1 MKNKNMLS
9 IIFRRRT
16 FFLLGM
22 LLAGGMASAQVVI
35 EGNVYGG
42 GNIGEVVKTADGTG
56 NTTVIV
62 NGGTVGKKLGL
73 EERKYD
79 KDVQITRVDYGNVY
93 GGGNGYEIIGTNPNG
108 SPIFNPNAGRVQG
121 NTTVYVGGEAVV
133 RRAVYGGGNIATVGI
148 ATIPQQTGIA
158 AYESG
163 GQATVTITGNA
174 LIGPKMEDLTTATAE
189 ELAASG
195 IANQDAY
202 ADSAFKYLGGNEGW
216 VFGSSRGISGGA
228 LRHLSFVDET
238 FVTINGNAQVMNVFG
253 SGENGHVQTSTNVI
267 VGGNA
272 IVGGV
277 PLHGTSTP
285 AAYTVVGGAY
295 NGATL
300 HLKATEG
307 ELIEDEYGV
316 GREITRGNVFGGGK
330 GSDFISWFANP
341 KYCYTSGRVYGNTH
355 VTIEEN
361 AKIYNRV
368 FGGGLIAMVGTFVEE
383 TSDDDD
389 NHTIIGIASGGH
401 TYVNINGGTIG
412 SFSATAGL
420 TGLNNGD
427 VYGGGRGLP
436 GRPRK
441 PGTGPHG
448 LEPLAPLH
456 QVVDEAYVGHTHV
469 TVTDGTIYNSV
480 YGGGANGHVQGNTY
494 VTINGGTIGHD
505 LGGWH
510 GNVFAGGGGTAR
522 YKENNALNLSITAGR
537 VFGDTYLEITG
548 GHVLHNV
555 YGGGAIASVGTY
567 NASELINP
575 THPYLGF
582 GHSKITITG
591 GEIGTNGD
599 NNGMVFGSGR
609 GEIAEP
615 GNFLDYVT
623 YVAFSEVNIGTGTVN
638 ASTGEASN
646 LSGNAKINGSVYG
659 SGENGHTYME
669 AVINVF
675 GGTIG
680 CTADEYAAMTADEKE
695 KKFPY
700 RGNVYGAGCGTD
712 QYIVSI
718 ESPGTTEA
726 DTTWAYNP
734 LAGVVQG
741 NTKVNIYGGKIS
753 RSVYGAGA
761 VASVGSFTIDE
772 AHTNTNTSAALSWP
786 YKLTYTTITDANNEP
801 VTTGK
806 TEVNIRGGHIG
817 TLAAPVAESG
827 NVFGSARGD
836 VGPLGTMET
845 MAIVRETEVEVN
857 FAPPT
862 GNVTDATPNVIIGS
876 VYGSGENGTVY
887 ENTKVT
893 MTNGLVRGSVFGGGD
908 GTDTYM
914 VALKD
919 PNNPSS
925 YLDPSP
931 QRSITSGKV
940 YGNTEVVINGGQV
953 LHNVY
958 GGGNLASVGKG
969 SYMGYGEL
977 TNVSALPEPYQNSG
991 ICTVTVNGGTIG
1003 TTGYPGDG
1011 YNNGFV
1017 FGSSKGTTFATVDNP
1032 EGTARYDY
1040 SRDFFLGYV
1049 NKTIVNIG
1057 DADANVTTGPT
1068 VKGAVFG
1075 GGDNGHVRW
1084 HTYVNVNKGEIGE
1097 GYVPTDGNITD
1108 DKWAYRGNVYGAGQ
1122 GTDMYDSD
1130 GDGRLDSYC
1139 PSAGSVTLNTNVT
1152 VNGGTIHR
1160 NVYGGGSMA
1169 TVGPLPTTDYD
1180 PGTSTCTV
1188 NINGGTIGQVV
1199 TPTSGAPFNYGGNV
1213 YGAGRGIIDEH
1224 APLTQ
1229 YAAAVNTE
1237 VNVQIGNETDK
1248 VIGNVYGGGSYGQ
1261 VQEETN
1267 VNMKAG
1273 HVKGSVF
1280 GGGMGFETEVI
1291 AGLVKGNAT
1300 VDMTGGTI
1308 ERSIYGGGQMG
1319 SVGTFTTYND
1329 VIYNEGQANAFT
1341 VQVPTACAENTGLT
1355 TVRMSGGNVGLLG
1368 SLMPWEDHNPD
1379 DDDRGWIFCGGQ
1391 GVADSI
1397 TYPKA
1402 IALGVVNCT
1411 HLQISN
1417 TTSGENTIRPVVTA
1431 SVYGGAENGLVLDST
1446 FVEIAGGQI
1455 GTGHYKTGTTHH
1467 FDPIYEED
1475 KWTTAITAINNG
1487 TIETALGTS
1496 GSLHDVFHECDAWE
1510 YSNNQLYDIFADE
1523 TGYNSQGGALV
1534 GTNGHSFFGNVFGGG
1549 SGYYPIKAGVWRR
1562 TAGQVNG
1569 NTRVEITGGH
1579 ILTAVY
1585 GGNETTD
1592 VKGKSTVKM
1601 NGGTVGI
1608 PRTAVQIAA
1617 NPLSG
1622 NIYGA
1627 GMGDP
1632 RSMFNTMTNVKKTQ
1646 VYLTGGTVFGN
1657 VYGGSRE
1664 GHVLDSTLVVIG
1676 QEQGKSTLI
1685 GTTGFSGFDGL
1696 VFGGGMGNVD
1706 YFDAQERKFPVGRV
1720 GGNTHVRMTDGK
1732 VLGSIYGGGL
1742 VALGG
1747 VNVEGWIDSP
1757 YDEDNHGLAKVEVS
1771 GGVIGNYANEG
1782 LDLLLSDQHVGNVF
1796 GGGRGSVE
1804 EYREDDLGRVGNAVV
1819 KISGSPTV
1827 YGSVYGGGQMANV
1840 GFWNDYDQWYEEGT
1854 ASTKVT
1860 ISGTPTIGTQKEFD
1874 PVYSSG
1880 TGSLAP
1886 KWTYYDVINGVK
1898 MINHTLTGN
1907 VYGGGKG
1914 DVKLDEDDYVVGL
1927 EHGHCGSSEVSIS
1940 GTPTIRSSVFG
1951 GSERGAVWGDAKVNI
1966 TGGTIGTVVTG
1977 TDQQQSTYNFGSV
1990 FGGSYG
1996 ADAYQH
2002 FDMNPSIQ
2010 TLEYLQKVDSVNLLA
2025 GRVYGNTSVDI
2036 TGGVVR
2042 GNVFGGGD
2050 MASVGIW
2057 DKVLDGNDNL
2067 IDIVAKN
2074 DPDRPAFRGN
2084 ATVNVGGEAVI
2095 GPLDNTGLNAYVFG
2109 GGKGFSYDPDELRK
2123 AYSNV
2128 DSTFVTINGGKIWG
2142 SVYGGGS
2149 DSHVLGSTSVIVHS
2163 GANIGDDGLSTWDG
2177 NIFGGGRNFFNSN
2190 HTNGRVAGNVTI
2202 DMDGGTIQGSVF
2214 GGGRM
2219 ALTGVNM
2226 LGNPYVTEHAYD
2238 SAFNNKPIHGLATIN
2253 VSGTA
2258 TTANGVT
2265 TYSTN
2270 IGNPN
2275 GNDLLNDSNE
2285 SVGDVFGSGKGDT
2298 KNYED
2303 ILAGRVANTK
2313 VGISGSPRIYGSVFG
2328 GGEMAGVGYWYTED
2342 GKAKF
2347 YDKSGTSE
2355 VTIGREGESDNPV
2368 IGTDYEFTQEYAATN
2383 PEWTI
2388 YDDDGI
2394 IIHTCT
2400 GNVFGGCQGDVD
2412 ITAPH
2417 WVSMGRSRNAKVVV
2431 NGGTIKSRVFGGA
2444 EQGSMAGNTSVVING
2459 GTIGTLVTMSTN
2471 GGGGNGDGRD
2481 GETQYYIGGVYGGGY
2496 GSHNPAYNVTH
2507 NNDSTNISSDLLA
2520 GRVYGNARVDVL
2532 GGTVQGSVFGGASFA
2547 YLGGYGTNP
2556 HGNTKVYIGSE
2567 SQMGIPDVGT
2577 TILGGVYGANNYNGT
2592 PYGDVEV
2599 HVYHTAHTGQPTTA
2613 GGNAYPTVPAS
2624 GATPEWLATI
2634 PNGTDN
2640 FALYQVF
2647 GGGNRANYTPKLA
2660 ANKATVHVYGCEENT
2675 IYELYGGGNA
2685 AEIGSA
2691 TAGYTTDANVII
2703 EGGRIHSVFG
2713 GGNGNPDPANIYG
2726 IATTSVEGGLIDE
2739 LFGGSNGYGNVNEI
2753 NLVVAED
2760 SDCELAIVNGYGG
2773 GNISPEIG
2781 EIIATLECCSNPT
2794 PYNNFYG
2801 GAHSAVIYGNVT
2813 LNVYGG
2819 KVTNLFGGSEGSQGI
2834 PADIKKYPIDWQTGD
2849 YSDEVKA
2856 FMQSHQDLAG
2866 TGGNVT
2872 VNLYGGTHTNV
2883 FGGCDV
2889 NGNIEGVV
2897 TVNVLDVEEN
2907 CPLKIANIYGAS
2919 NETPYTPDDIIVENV
2934 PQKPVSPVINVV
2946 HIKDTDGISQN
2957 VFGAGK
2963 GNTATVTSNPM
2974 VNIGYNHATMAQY
2987 IPLDANG
2994 DSIYHVQGRTPRAY
3008 VKGSVYGGGEY
3019 GKVIGNP
3026 SVNINRSNTV
3036 VDNFVYGAG
3045 CGNDTDIDCAKVT
3058 GGTTV
3063 RIIDGLIK
3071 RSVFG
3076 GGEMAIVTGDTRM
3089 EMSGG
3094 TVGSW
3099 ETIGDEQRLHGSIY
3113 GGGQGS
3119 PNPVNEQNM
3128 DAADY
3133 GRVNGNTYI
3142 DISGNAHI
3150 LKDVYGGGQMG
3161 SVGNGN
3167 LSDNTTGVAHVTIS
3181 GGQIGPFVADKKN
3194 ANVYGGGQGEVDE
3207 NYISHYI
3214 THANVDSTSVIV
3226 CDSALIYGS
3235 VFGGSANGH
3244 VLAGTR
3250 VLVEKGNN
3258 TKDKKPIIGTD
3269 GMHGG
3274 DGHVYG
3280 GGQGNTSNFS
3290 AGRVGG
3296 NTKVV
3301 MTDGTVMGCIYGGGN
3316 VALTGVDVDGTF
3328 ASFIDDDQKYD
3339 SIQHGMAEVVVSGGI
3354 IGNPANDGLDLL
3366 RSNQKLGNIYG
3377 GGRGDPNEYLED
3389 DFGRA
3394 ANADVSI
3401 SGSPTIYG
3409 SVFGGG
3415 QMANVGHW
3423 NNYSDWYT
3431 TQTGTTRVT
3440 INGAPQIGTALEFD
3454 HDNYAI
3460 AEPLPIKT
3468 LYDTINDVRMIS
3480 HTSTGNVFGGGQGD
3494 MIIDE
3499 EGDAEGF
3506 EQGHCCTTIVNINMN
3521 DGGHIM
3527 SSVFGG
3533 SEQGAVWGDTKVK
3546 IERGVIGTSGIEADS
3561 LDVDLDE
3568 WVTASNLYRF
3578 GSVFGGSYGVD
3589 SYKHLHSN
3597 DAAVADTAN
3606 SYAGRVYGNT
3616 YVNITGGSICGN
3628 VFGGGNM
3635 ASVGYWNKVL
3645 DDNDNLIDFVP
3656 APYPNTI
3663 GIKGHA
3669 KVNVSGAAI
3678 IGPLDPNGLNASVY
3692 GGGKGIGDDPDDLR
3706 KKYGNVNST
3715 EVTINLGETG
3725 HVYGSV
3731 FGGGADGHVLR
3742 DAVVNITGGTIG
3754 TTGLHDDGLVFG
3766 GGQGT
3771 SGSFSAGRV
3780 GGSTEVIMT
3789 DGTVLGNIYGGG
3801 SVALTGVDVNGSFES
3816 YESLVDGVHVYD
3828 SIRHG
3833 LARVEVSGGTIGNH
3847 NHSGLDLLL
3856 NDLRV
3861 GNIYGGGRGDL
3872 NEFREDDFGR
3882 SANAMVHIYNS
3893 PTIYGSVYGGGQMA
3907 NVGRWNDYDTWY
3919 TQKTGATK
3927 VTIDGTPTIGT
3938 EKEFDYAYST
3948 GTGANA
3954 PKWTLYEVI
3963 NGMRMITYTR
3973 TGNVYGSGQ
3982 GNIKLDNDGYV
3993 VGTEHGHCRT
4003 TEVNISGTPTIMS
4016 SVYGGAE
4023 QGAVWGDTKVN
4034 ITGGTIGTEN
4044 IVAGNSNNYS
4054 YGSVYGGSYGMDAY
4068 THLNLTNPS
4077 QQVLDS
4083 VNGLAGHVY
4092 GNTFVNITGGTVRC
4106 NVFGGGDMA
4115 SVGEWNAN
4123 FVPVSNTGNA
4133 TVNVSGSAIVGP
4145 MDGTGL
4151 NAYVFGG
4158 GKGIG
4163 NDPYNLRKEYCNINS
4178 TNVTVELNEAGDNVG
4193 RVYGSLYGG
4202 GSDCH
4207 VLGDTYVTLNSGVI
4221 GTYDAEHSTI
4231 SSWGGNI
4238 FGGGRNFLKKN
4249 YAAGRV
4255 AGNTHVEMKGG
4266 TVYGA
4271 IFGGGRHAVTGAGLD
4286 GMTMLDGENHGNTN
4300 VAVKGG
4306 IVGCEDI
4313 VTSFIVR
4320 PIGEVYGGGKGS
4332 MEGITLSGHPSASAL
4347 FISLVK
4353 NTNVEISQANPAVPT
4368 RILNTVY
4375 GGGETANVGHYTW
4388 TTDPNGYEISNIAM
4402 KPGTGK
4408 TNVTIKGGIIGVDR
4422 SVMSYALVPDT
4433 YTLACNPVGN
4443 VFGGGKGLSDNPA
4456 NYAQGISTVY
4466 GHKNL
4471 VDIMGTVGSTTV
4483 TVENTSE
4490 TIRPWVKGSV
4500 FGGSASGHV
4509 LRDTE
4514 VTIAGGQIGAGNSG
4528 TADVWYTDGEDNNQF
4543 FNPIEYFE
4551 TEHTDLDD
4559 VASED
4564 ALYECYHW
4572 PYTEPYRP
4580 FDILEIAAGNYPC
4593 DGKTW
4598 FGNVYG
4604 GGSGFLPYIT
4614 RNYNNTADTAVWNRE
4629 SGKVYGNTKVTIT
4642 GGHILTNVYGGCETA
4657 DVGLYDDNLNNI
4669 SGGNDTIIMTGGTI
4683 GVPRTLAQIAAHPL
4697 TCYLF
4702 GAGKGDPRTQFDTWT
4717 NVDSVY
4723 VEVSGG
4729 IIYGSVFGGGEE
4741 GHVMNDVEVVIK
4753 DEAIIGTSYVEG
4765 NVFGGGRGYS
4775 GEALTAGTV
4784 GGNVKVD
4791 IQDGIMLG
4799 SVYGGGCLAS
4809 VGTHF
4814 TAPEN
4819 DNYGQFQEDTE
4830 DKTHGYVTIDIS
4842 GGRIG
4847 NTHEYL
4853 YSPDPEHPE
4862 KKLEATYG
4870 GNVFAGAMGR
4880 LTKLD
4885 GTTINP
4891 LWPSL
4896 GKVKQTE
4903 VTVSGNAEIWSSV
4916 YGGGQF
4922 GTVRDNAT
4930 VNIMGGTIGTDVKH
4944 PDYNGTSNNKHY
4956 HFGSVYGGGLGS
4968 KDMRYD
4974 GIYANDST
4982 ESNLYK
4988 RPVEIAG
4995 RVYGNTF
5002 VNISGG
5008 QVLENV
5014 FGGGEVASVGM
5025 VKDGN
5030 FVKGV
5035 ATVIVNGGEVG
5046 PMDMNGLNAHV
5057 YGGSKGVD
5065 KDEDNAYKAYC
5076 NVNETHVTVEKHI
5089 GEGGDVV
5096 SSPQVWG
5103 SVFGGGSDGHV
5114 LGDAAVNFNGGT
5126 LGTTGETTLDGNI
5139 FGGGRNFSASNLTAG
5154 RVGGNAT
5161 VTVTEGHM
5169 LGSIFGGGRL
5179 GSVGID
5185 EDGNMQEGNNHGF
5198 TLVNVGG
5205 DAQTGEIKIG
5215 HGAANDHD
5223 QVGGN
5228 VYGSGK
5234 GIAGPSTS
5242 IYPKLAQVKQTVVN
5256 IKEREGFETWIE
5268 GSVFGS
5274 GEDGHVLKDTY
5285 VNIFGGQIGGHDY
5298 GDLTPCADPYHG
5310 NVYGAGRGI
5319 DTYTQGGTQYYSAT
5333 AGIVRG
5339 NTNVNM
5345 YGGHIVRNVYGGGN
5359 LASVGNANET
5369 PDANGNYHTGLASV
5383 TIVGGTVGTIN
5394 ENENFGNVFGSGHGG
5409 SGDEYVNLAY
5419 VKNTHVTI
5427 GQTARIYGSVFGG
5440 GEDGHVRMNAIV
5452 DIEGGIIGD
5461 AGDVVSQ
5468 PLDGN
5473 VYGGGRGLLLDG
5485 ESQTAGEVY
5494 GYTTVNIKNSTYN
5507 GVNYSPVIWNNVFG
5521 GGSQSVVRQY
5531 KVVNMSGG
5539 LVHGSVFGGS
5549 REIPAQRP
5557 NTAPRWVNMW
5567 GGRVEGNVYG
5577 CSYLGTDGDPDHPTD
5592 FASFV
5597 NLSGGTIGTDAK
5609 EGIENGN
5616 VYGAGYGGMVKGSVA
5631 VLIGKNAIV
5640 ETSKEG
5646 GEFEHSNIH
5655 KQETPVISNLDI
5667 KGSVFGG
5674 SFGTGGSTE
5683 WDHSFNVTGYSRVY
5697 IDGTDYNTTDEIP
5710 DPSDNDYMY
5719 IRGGVYG
5726 CGTNCESGEKGRN
5739 ILVRNYGTR
5748 INKGGDEA
5756 DKDDLVSATRTLTTI
5771 QRGDIILLDNTNVN
5785 LSGAADISQSD
5796 SERAFAVLQVDKGVY
5811 VTNASGIVLG
5821 SVGAPAYMDSIH
5833 EVRSLYLKD
5842 NSTTSYLHMNAG
5854 NDNSWEWIG
5863 IKDNDNHLYRI
5874 HATGDPTQLATKE
5887 ENVIIFNGDS
5897 RLYVRYLDE
5906 SGPAKKRMYGLLQG
5920 FFRMRSPFSPR
5931 GTESF
5936 AYARPKLTPKN
5947 NPIRVEEFDNSVDT
5961 RNEGDGGF
5969 LSYDNGNNFFTQ
5981 PETVLYY
5988 TYTTT
5993 GDDGGSIYTKT
6004 KQYPYFNIGEYVLNR
6019 ESSEMDMEEFREWVL
6034 PTISG
6039 KIWYVDGRGIGNG
6052 GWGKDDYHQLKW
6064 GHFPDMPKETITGD
6078 MGIYN
6083 DINDNIHEH
6092 NYEDFSPA
6100 DDIIYVVGPVEAI
6113 KEKEKLNKWPQ
6124 YQLKLYRY
6132 PGRHMMSNDHYDE
6145 TVVVDAEHPAI
6156 APDDEAAWN
6165 GQTQN
6170 STVGPGANLGMM
6182 IHANKTDEKGLV
6194 LENVLVDGLFTYSND
6209 EITAH
6214 SIPPTYT
6221 NGQKYKVNKPMVVT
6235 TENAKLTLKSS
6246 QITLDNDE
6254 IVTYPTILQRGY
6266 NGIDVSTITITQDD
6280 VNYTFDNFYLN
6291 PDFDGTVTVTTQGD
6305 TPTSTNYTIYNG
6317 GALFVDEDAT
6327 VNVEGL
6333 VTITGNK
6340 QRHMDGSEDET
6351 VDCNVYLPTFEKSL
6365 TITGALTAEDNV
6377 KTLIGITSPIRN
6389 KADHYKK
6396 NTFSPVA
6403 VAHKAVLLEGE
6414 NQDLVDKALAFNA
6427 WTNNNFYDDQNWF
6440 FVRDCIDEECSDNI
6454 ERTTY
6459 YCTYSENDQN
6469 IVNKKTLYFGWTWAN
6484 VVRKQPVNGYLSED
6498 VNDFSYQS
6506 IDSPEDLAWLISV
6519 VNGENEQTASSL
6531 ETASIKQTADIDLIK
6546 YVWVPIGSE
6555 PDSKEG
6561 DHPFGGMY
6569 DGQGH
6574 LITNLSIEYIG
6585 KSDHHYERSNYGL
6598 FGMVDNGKIN
6608 RTFAVSGLIKPES
6621 VPIIGDKD
6629 GDNAYNIGGLVG
6641 YLNGVNAEVT
6651 NSESALK
6658 IVCPN
6663 YNFANKVVA
6672 GGLVGQMA
6680 NGHIHSSMAMPFMSV
6695 GAFTT
6700 GDVGGLIGKSL
6711 AGDIFN
6717 SFVNAQFGINDE
6729 GEDYPKTVGGLLG
6742 TNQGAVVENCYV
6754 SMHENTIPVNFP
6766 MDGLVKSVEGGSISK
6781 CYLEEGYTSNLIADV
6796 TLNKNFTP
6804 ASSADKYGYMYLDNT
6819 VPITEGNET
6828 DNKPMFRVMNQW
6840 VKDKNGTG
6848 HTYARWARPGLQ
6860 EINDDLPVL
6869 LIDNYSN
6876 DANAYIGQG
6885 GFRSVGT
6892 YAGGYALQYG
6902 GPDRDGEGNTP
6913 DYDCPDLD
6921 GALVREG
6928 KNDYLFI
6935 YGDITTAPTQ
6945 PVQAA
6950 KVSIHEDVSI
6960 LHSGSL
6966 TTKLASSKDG
6976 EPVTEPYTD
6985 TYVGI
6990 TFDNSC
6996 GKATSTPGINY
7007 ELNGLGM
7014 GGYPLP
7020 RDWHMFS
7027 TPLSAA
7033 PLGFNYMLG
7042 ENNTNTSGYPED
7054 GDIHGDYYNNP
7065 WENGIEFSWLNG
7077 GFSGNNRYWMYG
7089 WENSQGPSNLTA
7101 SPSSDWVDGY
7111 FPSQTTKFGTDL
7123 ISGNGS
7129 DESSASGEPRYPYGM
7144 DFYTWTEPDYH
7155 WINFKRNGPNH
7166 WHSDAN
7172 NNDYHW
7178 HLDYKPYGVV
7188 TTDYPANV
7196 NEDNLIVGRGYMASI
7211 GTETFMQSHGTLNA
7225 GDKGILLTNTAS
7237 SKLPGWNLVGNP
7249 YHGYLDFNM
7258 VGTANSSVL
7267 GTVNINTNEGSQDVP
7282 FYVIY
7287 DADKYNEQSGK
7298 ASTAF
7303 RYYPVTS
7310 SINGDY
7316 ADRYLHPHQGFYVKA
7331 KSGGGT
7337 LKFTEDMLVSRAN
7350 VGTGGDF
7357 RDERPAYPLVNLY
7370 LSSDKGCADVT
7381 VIEFNRPE
7389 WGGARKLKEL
7399 RVGDG
7404 LFYGHHDGTYYAA
7417 LFAEE
7422 GVERVPL
7429 WFEAKDDDIFTIKW
7443 NTANGDFHSMYLID
7457 NIAGVQYDMLRNDT
7471 YSFEGHKGDY
7481 PSRFYIVFDVTGVDE
7496 FDDGD
7501 HNFVFFDGSQWVVTG
7516 DGLLE
7521 FIDVHGRVLWQKTVS
7536 GQSRVGLPNVACGMY
7551 LMRLTN
7557 NEGTRVQKVIIDKK

>member
-1 MKNKNMLS
+1 
-9 IIFRRRT
+9 
-16 FFLLGM
+16 
-22 LLAGGMASAQVVI
+22 
-35 EGNVYGG
+35 
-42 GNIGEVVKTADGTG
+42 
-56 NTTVIV
+56 
-62 NGGTVGKKLGL
+62 
-73 EERKYD
+73 
-79 KDVQITRVDYGNVY
+79 
-93 GGGNGYEIIGTNPNG
+93 
-108 SPIFNPNAGRVQG
+108 
-121 NTTVYVGGEAVV
+121 
-133 RRAVYGGGNIATVGI
+133 
-148 ATIPQQTGIA
+148 
-158 AYESG
+158 
-163 GQATVTITGNA
+163 
-174 LIGPKMEDLTTATAE
+174 
-189 ELAASG
+189 
-195 IANQDAY
+195 
-202 ADSAFKYLGGNEGW
+202 
-216 VFGSSRGISGGA
+216 
-228 LRHLSFVDET
+228 
-238 FVTINGNAQVMNVFG
+238 
-253 SGENGHVQTSTNVI
+253 
-267 VGGNA
+267 
-272 IVGGV
+272 
-277 PLHGTSTP
+277 
-285 AAYTVVGGAY
+285 
-295 NGATL
+295 
-300 HLKATEG
+300 
-307 ELIEDEYGV
+307 
-316 GREITRGNVFGGGK
+316 
-330 GSDFISWFANP
+330 
-341 KYCYTSGRVYGNTH
+341 
-355 VTIEEN
+355 
-361 AKIYNRV
+361 
-368 FGGGLIAMVGTFVEE
+368 
-383 TSDDDD
+383 
-389 NHTIIGIASGGH
+389 
-401 TYVNINGGTIG
+401 
-412 SFSATAGL
+412 
-420 TGLNNGD
+420 
-427 VYGGGRGLP
+427 
-436 GRPRK
+436 
-441 PGTGPHG
+441 
-448 LEPLAPLH
+448 
-456 QVVDEAYVGHTHV
+456 
-469 TVTDGTIYNSV
+469 
-480 YGGGANGHVQGNTY
+480 
-494 VTINGGTIGHD
+494 
-505 LGGWH
+505 
-510 GNVFAGGGGTAR
+510 
-522 YKENNALNLSITAGR
+522 
-537 VFGDTYLEITG
+537 
-548 GHVLHNV
+548 
-555 YGGGAIASVGTY
+555 
-567 NASELINP
+567 
-575 THPYLGF
+575 
-582 GHSKITITG
+582 
-591 GEIGTNGD
+591 
-599 NNGMVFGSGR
+599 
-609 GEIAEP
+609 
-615 GNFLDYVT
+615 
-623 YVAFSEVNIGTGTVN
+623 
-638 ASTGEASN
+638 
-646 LSGNAKINGSVYG
+646 
-659 SGENGHTYME
+659 
-669 AVINVF
+669 
-675 GGTIG
+675 
-680 CTADEYAAMTADEKE
+680 
-695 KKFPY
+695 
-700 RGNVYGAGCGTD
+700 
-712 QYIVSI
+712 
-718 ESPGTTEA
+718 
-726 DTTWAYNP
+726 
-734 LAGVVQG
+734 
-741 NTKVNIYGGKIS
+741 
-753 RSVYGAGA
+753 
-761 VASVGSFTIDE
+761 
-772 AHTNTNTSAALSWP
+772 
-786 YKLTYTTITDANNEP
+786 
-801 VTTGK
+801 
-806 TEVNIRGGHIG
+806 
-817 TLAAPVAESG
+817 
-827 NVFGSARGD
+827 
-836 VGPLGTMET
+836 
-845 MAIVRETEVEVN
+845 
-857 FAPPT
+857 
-862 GNVTDATPNVIIGS
+862 
-876 VYGSGENGTVY
+876 
-887 ENTKVT
+887 
-893 MTNGLVRGSVFGGGD
+893 
-908 GTDTYM
+908 
-914 VALKD
+914 
-919 PNNPSS
+919 
-925 YLDPSP
+925 
-931 QRSITSGKV
+931 
-940 YGNTEVVINGGQV
+940 
-953 LHNVY
+953 
-958 GGGNLASVGKG
+958 
-969 SYMGYGEL
+969 
-977 TNVSALPEPYQNSG
+977 
-991 ICTVTVNGGTIG
+991 
-1003 TTGYPGDG
+1003 
-1011 YNNGFV
+1011 
-1017 FGSSKGTTFATVDNP
+1017 
-1032 EGTARYDY
+1032 
-1040 SRDFFLGYV
+1040 
-1049 NKTIVNIG
+1049 
-1057 DADANVTTGPT
+1057 
-1068 VKGAVFG
+1068 
-1075 GGDNGHVRW
+1075 
-1084 HTYVNVNKGEIGE
+1084 
-1097 GYVPTDGNITD
+1097 
-1108 DKWAYRGNVYGAGQ
+1108 
-1122 GTDMYDSD
+1122 
-1130 GDGRLDSYC
+1130 
-1139 PSAGSVTLNTNVT
+1139 
-1152 VNGGTIHR
+1152 
-1160 NVYGGGSMA
+1160 
-1169 TVGPLPTTDYD
+1169 
-1180 PGTSTCTV
+1180 
-1188 NINGGTIGQVV
+1188 
-1199 TPTSGAPFNYGGNV
+1199 
-1213 YGAGRGIIDEH
+1213 
-1224 APLTQ
+1224 
-1229 YAAAVNTE
+1229 
-1237 VNVQIGNETDK
+1237 
-1248 VIGNVYGGGSYGQ
+1248 
-1261 VQEETN
+1261 
-1267 VNMKAG
+1267 
-1273 HVKGSVF
+1273 
-1280 GGGMGFETEVI
+1280 
-1291 AGLVKGNAT
+1291 
-1300 VDMTGGTI
+1300 
-1308 ERSIYGGGQMG
+1308 
-1319 SVGTFTTYND
+1319 
-1329 VIYNEGQANAFT
+1329 
-1341 VQVPTACAENTGLT
+1341 
-1355 TVRMSGGNVGLLG
+1355 
-1368 SLMPWEDHNPD
+1368 
-1379 DDDRGWIFCGGQ
+1379 
-1391 GVADSI
+1391 
-1397 TYPKA
+1397 
-1402 IALGVVNCT
+1402 
-1411 HLQISN
+1411 
-1417 TTSGENTIRPVVTA
+1417 
-1431 SVYGGAENGLVLDST
+1431 
-1446 FVEIAGGQI
+1446 
-1455 GTGHYKTGTTHH
+1455 
-1467 FDPIYEED
+1467 
-1475 KWTTAITAINNG
+1475 
-1487 TIETALGTS
+1487 
-1496 GSLHDVFHECDAWE
+1496 
-1510 YSNNQLYDIFADE
+1510 
-1523 TGYNSQGGALV
+1523 
-1534 GTNGHSFFGNVFGGG
+1534 
-1549 SGYYPIKAGVWRR
+1549 
-1562 TAGQVNG
+1562 
-1569 NTRVEITGGH
+1569 
-1579 ILTAVY
+1579 
-1585 GGNETTD
+1585 
-1592 VKGKSTVKM
+1592 
-1601 NGGTVGI
+1601 
-1608 PRTAVQIAA
+1608 
-1617 NPLSG
+1617 
-1622 NIYGA
+1622 
-1627 GMGDP
+1627 
-1632 RSMFNTMTNVKKTQ
+1632 
-1646 VYLTGGTVFGN
+1646 
-1657 VYGGSRE
+1657 
-1664 GHVLDSTLVVIG
+1664 
-1676 QEQGKSTLI
+1676 
-1685 GTTGFSGFDGL
+1685 
-1696 VFGGGMGNVD
+1696 
-1706 YFDAQERKFPVGRV
+1706 
-1720 GGNTHVRMTDGK
+1720 
-1732 VLGSIYGGGL
+1732 
-1742 VALGG
+1742 
-1747 VNVEGWIDSP
+1747 
-1757 YDEDNHGLAKVEVS
+1757 
-1771 GGVIGNYANEG
+1771 
-1782 LDLLLSDQHVGNVF
+1782 
-1796 GGGRGSVE
+1796 
-1804 EYREDDLGRVGNAVV
+1804 
-1819 KISGSPTV
+1819 
-1827 YGSVYGGGQMANV
+1827 
-1840 GFWNDYDQWYEEGT
+1840 
-1854 ASTKVT
+1854 
-1860 ISGTPTIGTQKEFD
+1860 
-1874 PVYSSG
+1874 
-1880 TGSLAP
+1880 
-1886 KWTYYDVINGVK
+1886 
-1898 MINHTLTGN
+1898 
-1907 VYGGGKG
+1907 
-1914 DVKLDEDDYVVGL
+1914 
-1927 EHGHCGSSEVSIS
+1927 
-1940 GTPTIRSSVFG
+1940 
-1951 GSERGAVWGDAKVNI
+1951 
-1966 TGGTIGTVVTG
+1966 
-1977 TDQQQSTYNFGSV
+1977 
-1990 FGGSYG
+1990 
-1996 ADAYQH
+1996 
-2002 FDMNPSIQ
+2002 
-2010 TLEYLQKVDSVNLLA
+2010 
-2025 GRVYGNTSVDI
+2025 
-2036 TGGVVR
+2036 
-2042 GNVFGGGD
+2042 
-2050 MASVGIW
+2050 
-2057 DKVLDGNDNL
+2057 
-2067 IDIVAKN
+2067 
-2074 DPDRPAFRGN
+2074 
-2084 ATVNVGGEAVI
+2084 
-2095 GPLDNTGLNAYVFG
+2095 
-2109 GGKGFSYDPDELRK
+2109 
-2123 AYSNV
+2123 
-2128 DSTFVTINGGKIWG
+2128 
-2142 SVYGGGS
+2142 
-2149 DSHVLGSTSVIVHS
+2149 
-2163 GANIGDDGLSTWDG
+2163 
-2177 NIFGGGRNFFNSN
+2177 
-2190 HTNGRVAGNVTI
+2190 
-2202 DMDGGTIQGSVF
+2202 
-2214 GGGRM
+2214 
-2219 ALTGVNM
+2219 
-2226 LGNPYVTEHAYD
+2226 
-2238 SAFNNKPIHGLATIN
+2238 
-2253 VSGTA
+2253 
-2258 TTANGVT
+2258 
-2265 TYSTN
+2265 
-2270 IGNPN
+2270 
-2275 GNDLLNDSNE
+2275 
-2285 SVGDVFGSGKGDT
+2285 
-2298 KNYED
+2298 
-2303 ILAGRVANTK
+2303 
-2313 VGISGSPRIYGSVFG
+2313 
-2328 GGEMAGVGYWYTED
+2328 
-2342 GKAKF
+2342 
-2347 YDKSGTSE
+2347 
-2355 VTIGREGESDNPV
+2355 
-2368 IGTDYEFTQEYAATN
+2368 
-2383 PEWTI
+2383 
-2388 YDDDGI
+2388 
-2394 IIHTCT
+2394 
-2400 GNVFGGCQGDVD
+2400 
-2412 ITAPH
+2412 
-2417 WVSMGRSRNAKVVV
+2417 
-2431 NGGTIKSRVFGGA
+2431 
-2444 EQGSMAGNTSVVING
+2444 
-2459 GTIGTLVTMSTN
+2459 
-2471 GGGGNGDGRD
+2471 
-2481 GETQYYIGGVYGGGY
+2481 
-2496 GSHNPAYNVTH
+2496 
-2507 NNDSTNISSDLLA
+2507 
-2520 GRVYGNARVDVL
+2520 
-2532 GGTVQGSVFGGASFA
+2532 
-2547 YLGGYGTNP
+2547 
-2556 HGNTKVYIGSE
+2556 
-2567 SQMGIPDVGT
+2567 
-2577 TILGGVYGANNYNGT
+2577 
-2592 PYGDVEV
+2592 
-2599 HVYHTAHTGQPTTA
+2599 
-2613 GGNAYPTVPAS
+2613 
-2624 GATPEWLATI
+2624 
-2634 PNGTDN
+2634 
-2640 FALYQVF
+2640 
-2647 GGGNRANYTPKLA
+2647 
-2660 ANKATVHVYGCEENT
+2660 
-2675 IYELYGGGNA
+2675 
-2685 AEIGSA
+2685 
-2691 TAGYTTDANVII
+2691 
-2703 EGGRIHSVFG
+2703 
-2713 GGNGNPDPANIYG
+2713 
-2726 IATTSVEGGLIDE
+2726 
-2739 LFGGSNGYGNVNEI
+2739 
-2753 NLVVAED
+2753 
-2760 SDCELAIVNGYGG
+2760 
-2773 GNISPEIG
+2773 
-2781 EIIATLECCSNPT
+2781 
-2794 PYNNFYG
+2794 
-2801 GAHSAVIYGNVT
+2801 
-2813 LNVYGG
+2813 
-2819 KVTNLFGGSEGSQGI
+2819 
-2834 PADIKKYPIDWQTGD
+2834 
-2849 YSDEVKA
+2849 
-2856 FMQSHQDLAG
+2856 
-2866 TGGNVT
+2866 
-2872 VNLYGGTHTNV
+2872 
-2883 FGGCDV
+2883 
-2889 NGNIEGVV
+2889 
-2897 TVNVLDVEEN
+2897 
-2907 CPLKIANIYGAS
+2907 
-2919 NETPYTPDDIIVENV
+2919 
-2934 PQKPVSPVINVV
+2934 
-2946 HIKDTDGISQN
+2946 
-2957 VFGAGK
+2957 
-2963 GNTATVTSNPM
+2963 
-2974 VNIGYNHATMAQY
+2974 
-2987 IPLDANG
+2987 
-2994 DSIYHVQGRTPRAY
+2994 
-3008 VKGSVYGGGEY
+3008 
-3019 GKVIGNP
+3019 
-3026 SVNINRSNTV
+3026 
-3036 VDNFVYGAG
+3036 
-3045 CGNDTDIDCAKVT
+3045 
-3058 GGTTV
+3058 
-3063 RIIDGLIK
+3063 
-3071 RSVFG
+3071 
-3076 GGEMAIVTGDTRM
+3076 
-3089 EMSGG
+3089 
-3094 TVGSW
+3094 
-3099 ETIGDEQRLHGSIY
+3099 
-3113 GGGQGS
+3113 
-3119 PNPVNEQNM
+3119 
-3128 DAADY
+3128 
-3133 GRVNGNTYI
+3133 
-3142 DISGNAHI
+3142 
-3150 LKDVYGGGQMG
+3150 
-3161 SVGNGN
+3161 
-3167 LSDNTTGVAHVTIS
+3167 
-3181 GGQIGPFVADKKN
+3181 
-3194 ANVYGGGQGEVDE
+3194 
-3207 NYISHYI
+3207 
-3214 THANVDSTSVIV
+3214 
-3226 CDSALIYGS
+3226 
-3235 VFGGSANGH
+3235 
-3244 VLAGTR
+3244 
-3250 VLVEKGNN
+3250 
-3258 TKDKKPIIGTD
+3258 
-3269 GMHGG
+3269 
-3274 DGHVYG
+3274 
-3280 GGQGNTSNFS
+3280 
-3290 AGRVGG
+3290 
-3296 NTKVV
+3296 
-3301 MTDGTVMGCIYGGGN
+3301 
-3316 VALTGVDVDGTF
+3316 
-3328 ASFIDDDQKYD
+3328 
-3339 SIQHGMAEVVVSGGI
+3339 
-3354 IGNPANDGLDLL
+3354 
-3366 RSNQKLGNIYG
+3366 
-3377 GGRGDPNEYLED
+3377 
-3389 DFGRA
+3389 
-3394 ANADVSI
+3394 
-3401 SGSPTIYG
+3401 
-3409 SVFGGG
+3409 
-3415 QMANVGHW
+3415 
-3423 NNYSDWYT
+3423 
-3431 TQTGTTRVT
+3431 
-3440 INGAPQIGTALEFD
+3440 
-3454 HDNYAI
+3454 
-3460 AEPLPIKT
+3460 
-3468 LYDTINDVRMIS
+3468 MIS

-3780 GGSTEVIMT
+3780 GGNTKVEMT

-3948 GTGANA
+3948 GTGASA

-4083 VNGLAGHVY
+4083 VNDLAGHVY
-4092 GNTFVNITGGTVRC
+4092 GNTFVNITGGAVRC

-4115 SVGEWNAN
+4115 SVGEWDDD

-4163 NDPYNLRKEYCNINS
+4163 NDPYNLRKEYCNVNS

-4266 TVYGA
+4266 TIYGA
-4271 IFGGGRHAVTGAGLD
+4271 IFGGGRHAVTGVGLD

-4300 VAVKGG
+4300 VEVKGG

-4313 VTSFIVR
+4313 VTSFIDR

-4332 MEGITLSGHPSASAL
+4332 MEGITLPGHPSASAL

-4580 FDILEIAAGNYPC
+4580 FDILEIAAGNTPC

-4629 SGKVYGNTKVTIT
+4629 AGKVYGNTKVTIT

-4657 DVGLYDDNLNNI
+4657 DVGLYDDNLDNI

-4753 DEAIIGTSYVEG
+4753 DEAIIGTTGTSYVDG
-4765 NVFGGGRGYS
+4765 NIFGGGRGFS

-4791 IQDGIMLG
+4791 IQDGVMLG

-4819 DNYGQFQEDTE
+4819 DNYGQFQEDTD

-4974 GIYANDST
+4974 GTYANDST

-5726 CGTNCESGEKGRN
+5726 CGTNCESGKKGRN

-5756 DKDDLVSATRTLTTI
+5756 DKDDLVSATRTLTTL

-6078 MGIYN
+6078 MGICN
-6083 DINDNIHEH
+6083 DVNDNSHEH

-6113 KEKEKLNKWPQ
+6113 KEKENLNKWPQ

-6145 TVVVDAEHPAI
+6145 TVVVDAEHPVA
-6156 APDDEAAWN
+6156 APEDETWN
-6165 GQTQN
+6165 GQ
-6170 STVGPGANLGMM
+6170 STTLNVNVGPGANLGMM

-6254 IVTYPTILQRGY
+6254 TVTYPTILQRGY

-6280 VNYTFDNFYLN
+6280 VNYTFDNFYPN

-6440 FVRDCIDEECSDNI
+6440 FVRDCIDEECGDNT

-6459 YCTYSENDQN
+6459 YCTYSDYDQN

-6561 DHPFGGMY
+6561 DHPFGGMF

-6598 FGMVDNGKIN
+6598 FGMVNNGKIN

-6621 VPIIGDKD
+6621 VPINGGKD
-6629 GDNAYNIGGLVG
+6629 GDNAYIIGGLVG
-6641 YLNGVNAEVT
+6641 TLQGENALVS
-6651 NSESALK
+6651 NSEAAVD
-6658 IVCPN
+6658 IHCPN
-6663 YNFANKVVA
+6663 NTLA
-6672 GGLVGQMA
+6672 GGLVGQMLQSK
-6680 NGHIHSSMAMPFMSV
+6680 IHSSMAMSNFD
-6695 GAFTT
+6695 ANATQT
-6700 GDVGGLIGKSL
+6700 IGGLV
-6711 AGDIFN
+6711 GDATGTIYN
-6717 SFVNAQFGINDE
+6717 SFANPEFGFTDNTI
-6729 GEDYPKTVGGLLG
+6729 KAGGLVGNFKG
-6742 TNQGAVVENCYV
+6742 TSEMSNCYV
-6754 SMHENTIPVNFP
+6754 ALRTS
-6766 MDGLVKSVEGGSISK
+6766 DGLSNSNFGSIAAQKSTVSSISN
-6781 CYLEEGYTSNLIADV
+6781 CYTMKSNVFHFTIAGDDDCD
-6796 TLNKNFTP
+6796 
-6804 ASSADKYGYMYLDNT
+6804 ASCVQYEPVISADELGYMYADNRVATT
-6819 VPITEGNET
+6819 VGQNPMDTTMFLVLNKWVD
-6828 DNKPMFRVMNQW
+6828 DNNH
-6840 VKDKNGTG
+6840 NG

-6885 GFRSVGT
+6885 DFRSVGT
-6892 YAGGYALQYG
+6892 YAGGPALQYG
-6902 GPDRDGEGNTP
+6902 GTVRDGDDDEVVS
-6913 DYDCPDLD
+6913 
-6921 GALVREG
+6921 ALVREKADAG

-6935 YGDITTAPTQ
+6935 YGDAVNAISLPTGKSITQ
-6945 PVQAA
+6945 S
-6950 KVSIHEDVSI
+6950 KVSIHEDASI
-6960 LHSGSL
+6960 LSAGALSQSF
-6966 TTKLASSKDG
+6966 TREG
-6976 EPVTEPYTD
+6976 EEDEGQV
-6985 TYVGI
+6985 YVGI
-6990 TFDNSC
+6990 TFDNSHVN
-6996 GKATSTPGINY
+6996 GIASSTPGVNY
-7007 ELNGLGM
+7007 GLNGLGM

-7027 TPLSAA
+7027 TPLGNA
-7033 PLGFNYMLG
+7033 PLGFDYSLG
-7042 ENNTNTSGYPED
+7042 NNNTNVPQNEHSNFADNFDILGYF
-7054 GDIHGDYYNNP
+7054 NNP
-7065 WENGIEFSWLNG
+7065 WESSTNEFKWLDNGNG
-7077 GFSGNNRYWMYG
+7077 RYWMK
-7089 WENSQGPSNLTA
+7089 ENS
-7101 SPSSDWVDGY
+7101 DGY
-7111 FPSQTTKFGTDL
+7111 FPYSRNALFSEANPNDL
-7123 ISGNGS
+7123 FILGS
-7129 DESSASGEPRYPYGM
+7129 DEWPNGGNPRYPYGM
-7144 DFYTWTEPDYH
+7144 DFYTWTEPNYH

-7166 WHSDAN
+7166 WHTDEV
-7172 NNDYHW
+7172 DDVHL
-7178 HLDYKPYGVV
+7178 HLDYNPGIASNHPESP
-7188 TTDYPANV
+7188 DNV
-7196 NEDNLIVGRGYMASI
+7196 NEDVLLTGRGYMASI
-7211 GTETFMQSHGTLNA
+7211 AVPTFMQSHGKLNT
-7225 GDKGILLTNTAS
+7225 GDKYIKLTAS
-7237 SKLPGWNLVGNP
+7237 GNNLKGWNLVGNP
-7249 YHGYLDFNM
+7249 YHSYIDFDVFAEYNEE
-7258 VGTANSSVL
+7258 VLTSWNFGSKDESNPNSKL
-7267 GTVNINTNEGSQDVP
+7267 
-7282 FYVIY
+7282 FYVVY
-7287 DADKYNEQSGK
+7287 DADKYNVKDGAQS
-7298 ASTAF
+7298 AF
-7303 RYYPVTS
+7303 IYYPKS
-7310 SINGDY
+7310 GSRGGDY
-7316 ADRYLHPHQGFYVKA
+7316 ASRYLHPHQGFYVLASKE
-7331 KSGGGT
+7331 GD
-7337 LKFTEDMLVSRAN
+7337 LIFTESDIQVGSESEKMVVSRSKI
-7350 VGTGGDF
+7350 DESHF
-7357 RDERPAYPLVNLY
+7357 REEDLRPAYPLVNLY

-7496 FDDGD
+7496 FDEGD

-7536 GQSRVGLPNVACGMY
+7536 GQSRVGLPKVACGVY